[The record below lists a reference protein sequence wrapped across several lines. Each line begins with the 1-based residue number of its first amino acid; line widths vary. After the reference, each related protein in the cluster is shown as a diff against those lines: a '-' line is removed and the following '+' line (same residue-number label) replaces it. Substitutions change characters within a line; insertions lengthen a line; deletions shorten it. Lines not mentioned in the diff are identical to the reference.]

1 MTVVVYHIKHLAP
14 RRVCVLQAIT
24 VLKDRN
30 HVPQGIFGLR
40 DGNHVPQGI
49 KALRDQ
55 NHVPQGIQDL
65 NWEAK

>member
-1 MTVVVYHIKHLAP
+1 MTVVVYHVEHMAP

-49 KALRDQ
+49 KGLRDG
-55 NHVPQGIQDL
+55 NDVPQGTKGS

>member
-1 MTVVVYHIKHLAP
+1 MRKIELPLH
-14 RRVCVLQAIT
+14 
-24 VLKDRN
+24 KDRN

-49 KALRDQ
+49 KGLRDG
-55 NHVPQGIQDL
+55 NDVPQGTKGS